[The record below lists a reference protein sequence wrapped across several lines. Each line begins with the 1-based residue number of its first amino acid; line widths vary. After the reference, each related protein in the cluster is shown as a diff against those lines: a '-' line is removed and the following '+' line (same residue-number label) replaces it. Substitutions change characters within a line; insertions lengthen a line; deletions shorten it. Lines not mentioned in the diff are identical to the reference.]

1 MKKKIISILASI
13 CLMLCSVFTFVGCD
27 LYHSNNN
34 RFYKEAVA
42 KVGDEVITRNEVLTM
57 FNYYYYTNNYYYYGY
72 SEDDVYEMVLEAL
85 IKNKIKIIEAKKL
98 DELALTDEDKTRIWK
113 SVFDYIDNQ
122 IESIETEIKKT
133 LGVEE
138 EDTEEEDNKTYTK
151 YEDYKKTNPGE
162 STEEPIEVKTKEQF
176 LEEFNQSVNKETD
189 YYKYLAYRKY
199 LAQLKRSAEIYEKNP
214 GTTEFLFNKELERL
228 YKYYE
233 ESRIVTKYNN
243 YCKAKLTITDEQ
255 IEQKYNELLNTQKQK
270 FEIGNNYN
278 KTITNSSNNDL
289 IIYNKNGDHFYVQQI
304 LLKYADYSDDLRT
317 SEYLK
322 GLDSYSSGS
331 SSSLENQFTEEY
343 KRDREEYALGEGNL
357 NMDFINRDTGHTNE
371 DKDGNELKV
380 TFAQFEA
387 KLNELQRQYNENEI
401 TDKEFVKEFYKLKF
415 EFSKDSNVTDLTK
428 LSNQYGYCLSTDSS
442 ESNSFVTE
450 FSDCAYETYN
460 EYKNGKFVIKRCI
473 TDFGVHYLLCTGT
486 TTAGQKGLNDTYSMV
501 TDETIGDYIYET
513 LVADAVKNCLSELE
527 SSLYNKYLNAGFIDV
542 KYKNYKDVL

>member
-42 KVGDEVITRNEVLTM
+42 KVGDEVITRNEVITM

-122 IESIETEIKKT
+122 IESIETEIRKT
-133 LGVEE
+133 LGAEE
-138 EDTEEEDNKTYTK
+138 EDTEEEDDKTYTK
-151 YEDYKKTNPGE
+151 YEDYTKTIPGE
-162 STEEPIEVKTKEQF
+162 STEDPIDVKTKEQF
-176 LEEFNQSVNKETD
+176 LEEFYQSVNKDTD

-214 GTTEFLFNKELERL
+214 GSTDVLFNKELERL

-243 YCKAKLTITDEQ
+243 YCKAKINITDEQ

-278 KTITNSSNNDL
+278 KTITNSSNKY
-289 IIYNKNGDHFYVQQI
+289 IIRMATIFMYNK
-304 LLKYADYSDDLRT
+304 
-317 SEYLK
+317 
-322 GLDSYSSGS
+322 SY
-331 SSSLENQFTEEY
+331 
-343 KRDREEYALGEGNL
+343 
-357 NMDFINRDTGHTNE
+357 
-371 DKDGNELKV
+371 
-380 TFAQFEA
+380 
-387 KLNELQRQYNENEI
+387 
-401 TDKEFVKEFYKLKF
+401 
-415 EFSKDSNVTDLTK
+415 
-428 LSNQYGYCLSTDSS
+428 
-442 ESNSFVTE
+442 
-450 FSDCAYETYN
+450 
-460 EYKNGKFVIKRCI
+460 
-473 TDFGVHYLLCTGT
+473 
-486 TTAGQKGLNDTYSMV
+486 
-501 TDETIGDYIYET
+501 
-513 LVADAVKNCLSELE
+513 
-527 SSLYNKYLNAGFIDV
+527 
-542 KYKNYKDVL
+542 